1 MRIFAAFKI
10 QTEINK
16 PCICYLSEPLLE
28 VGKRY
33 IHRRATRILSVM
45 GKMWRRLKPRTAGGH
60 AVFVSIMFNV

>member
-1 MRIFAAFKI
+1 M
-10 QTEINK
+10 
-16 PCICYLSEPLLE
+16 LSSEPLLE

>member
-1 MRIFAAFKI
+1 MSNFAVFKI

-33 IHRRATRILSVM
+33 IHRCATRVLLVIGLT
-45 GKMWRRLKPRTAGGH
+45 WFRLDH
-60 AVFVSIMFNV
+60 